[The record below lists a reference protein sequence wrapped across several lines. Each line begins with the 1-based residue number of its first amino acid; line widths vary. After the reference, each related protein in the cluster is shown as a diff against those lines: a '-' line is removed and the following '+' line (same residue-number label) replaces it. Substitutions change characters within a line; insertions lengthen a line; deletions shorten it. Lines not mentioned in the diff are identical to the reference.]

1 MASALRQIRDWEQL
15 AASAKYNVAKLADEC
30 MVSSRHLE
38 RFFATAFGTSPH
50 KWLHS
55 LRMRRALELLRDC
68 SQVKEVAKLL
78 GYKDATH
85 LTHDF
90 KTHFGIPPS
99 KAWSRGVLM
108 AISAQMSRFDRFLC
122 LEQGLEL

>member
-90 KTHFGIPPS
+90 KTFFGIPPS

-108 AISAQMSRFDRFLC
+108 EISVQMSHFDR
-122 LEQGLEL
+122 